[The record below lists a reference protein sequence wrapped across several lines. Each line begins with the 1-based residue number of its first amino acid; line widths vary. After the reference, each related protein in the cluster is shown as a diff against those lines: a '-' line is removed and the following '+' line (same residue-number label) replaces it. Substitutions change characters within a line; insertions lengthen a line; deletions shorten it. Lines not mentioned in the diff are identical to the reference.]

1 MLLSLLITA
10 KYFRHHTTTFGY
22 AAERWFRQELVET
35 DIPCWPNYYSLL
47 CCHTRWSSKT
57 TGLSLPASSGDGDEH
72 RLALWS
78 WLSRNVSWTGWSAN
92 CCQMFASLSVL
103 RDFCQYIPLWI
114 WTDERCITFDRL
126 WQNFLILPGSI
137 VWIIQGGWTLKWWE
151 QWLLVLRLIET
162 ENKST
167 PE

>member
-114 WTDERCITFDRL
+114 WTDERWITFDRL
-126 WQNFLILPGSI
+126 WQNFIIFASI
-137 VWIIQGGWTLKWWE
+137 HCLDYTGVTRVDFKVVRAVIAS
-151 QWLLVLRLIET
+151 V
-162 ENKST
+162 T
-167 PE
+167 PDWNWK